1 MPWCFTDDVERYAQA
16 VLPLLSATPVECTV
30 ALTVI
35 ANARARP
42 AGDQPRLFGWW
53 VDETGRVSGAV
64 SHTPPYELLLARV
77 PDEAVG
83 PLVAA
88 LVPAGSRVPGVHGA
102 PGVAGQV
109 AARWTAATGRRA
121 VLQDA
126 HRLYR
131 LGELTPPEPPPPG
144 RCRPGEPGDREL
156 LAGWLADF
164 DRETG
169 MHTPDPPAQV
179 EDREQ
184 YGGLVVWTDPNGT
197 PVSFAGLSRPVARMV
212 RIGPVYTPPAHRGRG
227 YAAGV
232 TVAAGR
238 RARQLGA
245 EQVVLF
251 TDLTNPTS
259 NALYQRLGFRPVGDR
274 LVFRFEPPSA

>member
-1 MPWCFTDDVERYAQA
+1 MGWCFTDDVERYADA

-35 ANARARP
+35 ATARAR
-42 AGDQPRLFGWW
+42 AGGPRRLFGWW
-53 VDETGRVSGAV
+53 ADPAGRVSGAV

-77 PDEAVG
+77 PDEAVE
-83 PLVAA
+83 A
-88 LVPAGSRVPGVHGA
+88 LVTALAQVGSRPPGVHGT
-102 PGVAGQV
+102 PDLAGRFAV
-109 AARWTAATGRRA
+109 RWTAATGQRA

-131 LGELTPPEPPPPG
+131 LGELTAPEPPPLG
-144 RCRPGEPGDREL
+144 RSRLAEAGDREL
-156 LAGWLADF
+156 LAGWLGAF

-179 EDREQ
+179 DDRLL
-184 YGGLVVWTDPNGT
+184 YGGLVVWEEPAAS
-197 PVSFAGLSRPVARMV
+197 VASFAGLSRPVAGMA
-212 RIGPVYTPPAHRGRG
+212 RIGPVYTPPEHRGHG

-232 TVAAGR
+232 TVAAVR
-238 RARQLGA
+238 RARQVGA
-245 EQVVLF
+245 EEVVLF

-259 NALYQRLGFRPVGDR
+259 NALYQRLGFRSVGDR
-274 LVFRFEPPSA
+274 LVFRFEPSFR